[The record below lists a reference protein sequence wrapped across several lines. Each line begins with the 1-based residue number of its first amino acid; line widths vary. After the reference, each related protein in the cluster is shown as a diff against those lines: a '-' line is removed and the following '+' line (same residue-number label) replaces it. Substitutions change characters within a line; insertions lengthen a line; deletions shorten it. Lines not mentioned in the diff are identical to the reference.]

1 MRLLMA
7 LLMMVLIAGPVAGP
21 ALASPILTSDPAP
34 ETVVDSCKIQGEG
47 FTLPCSISADRAIW
61 IDLATLPRGR
71 VYTITAQF
79 CVQGGLWCSDH
90 SAPFS
95 FPAPMVGSP
104 STMRLSIQ

>member
-1 MRLLMA
+1 
-7 LLMMVLIAGPVAGP
+7 MMVLIAGPVAGP

-79 CVQGGLWCSDH
+79 CVQGGLWCSDP

-104 STMRLSIQ
+104 STMRLSIQKWLK